1 MILLDPSSAPP
12 KASTRFSSPDPGSNS
27 LDPGDFALLP
37 LCEPAGARGSSDPS
51 KLALATPLHVRS
63 MRTPVD
69 LLLNV
74 AGVVPVSSEG
84 HGRDAGWRL
93 VTSPALQM
101 LLWQANTAN
110 VSVLPRPAAPA
121 GVSGFQAKPAVT
133 VWQVRLPP
141 AAAPVSPFSS
151 SVPHPI
157 RTFVSSSLFASPFE
171 GASLAPLL

>member
-1 MILLDPSSAPP
+1 
-12 KASTRFSSPDPGSNS
+12 
-27 LDPGDFALLP
+27 
-37 LCEPAGARGSSDPS
+37 
-51 KLALATPLHVRS
+51 

-74 AGVVPVSSEG
+74 ACVTPVSSED
-84 HGRDAGWRL
+84 HGNDAGCTL
-93 VTSPALQM
+93 LASPALQM

-121 GVSGFQAKPAVT
+121 GVSGFQARPAVT
-133 VWQVRLPP
+133 VWQVRVPP

-157 RTFVSSSLFASPFE
+157 RTFVSASLLGSPLD
-171 GASLAPLL
+171 GASLTPLLK